1 MKKAFSLIEI
11 IFTLM
16 IISIIVTVAVSKFD
30 LALNSANLNKIKADI
45 IQIRAGINLYK
56 NKLILKNDS
65 SSFTTLDENN
75 SALFSRVLNTP
86 IQASSKEWTQTS
98 PTKYTVF
105 IDSENSVQ
113 FTFDST
119 NYTFTCNISNTH
131 CKELSL

>member
-56 NKLILKNDS
+56 NSLILKDDS
-65 SSFTTLDENN
+65 SSFTTLDQHNN
-75 SALFSRVLNTP
+75 ALFSKVLDSP
-86 IQASSKEWTQTS
+86 IQSSSKEWTQTS
-98 PTKYTVF
+98 DTTYNLF
-105 IDSENSVQ
+105 IDSENSIE
-113 FTFDST
+113 FRFDST
-119 NYTFTCNISNTH
+119 NYTFDCDISDTL
-131 CKELSL
+131 CKDLSL

>member
-30 LALNSANLNKIKADI
+30 LALNSANLTKIKADI

-56 NKLILKNDS
+56 NNLILKHDS

-75 SALFSRVLNTP
+75 SALFSRVLDTP
-86 IQASSKEWTQTS
+86 IQSSTKEWTQTS
-98 PTKYTVF
+98 PTQYTVF
-105 IDSENSVQ
+105 IDSKNSIK

-119 NYTFTCNISNTH
+119 DYTFDCDISDTL
-131 CKELSL
+131 CKDLSL